1 MRPAHQPG
9 GDAPTSADE
18 RPAADEGAVEIALE
32 FARGE
37 STGDPHAFRFAP
49 QTYIVRTP
57 RGGFGASEL
66 PWDADLLAKLA
77 DVRRAGQD
85 PALLA
90 EVGEL
95 LRRFLAPAGW
105 ELHERQLS
113 AAIQRRRPVHI
124 TIRSAAAE
132 LYALPWEL
140 LTLRASGQCLG
151 GLPGVLVRY
160 EWPETESAA
169 RRDTPSAPGRIL
181 VAWSAAGGM
190 VPAAE
195 HFAAIRAAA
204 AAGGFAFE
212 STDVLAHASPG
223 RIADELERAERDG
236 RPIAAL
242 HILCHGG
249 ARGSLFGLALDPEAP
264 EDPPV
269 ILDPA
274 RLQQLIAPHAAN
286 LRLVVLAA
294 CDSGNQGDFGAQIGS
309 TAQMLH
315 RAGLAAVVASR
326 YPLSTPGSER
336 LTATLYR
343 GLLAERASLE
353 RAFVA
358 TRTALAGDA
367 TRLDWASVQLYARA
381 ADGAATF
388 PIRPRAAS
396 SDPASAPRSTHRTKI
411 AAGVGVVVALL
422 GVAWFGAALH
432 GAPPPPTDLPAPPL
446 PTELPA
452 PPLPTP
458 PLPLPPV
465 VSAPTKDAPPD
476 PEKKPSA
483 TRPDKEERPK
493 DKLRAPP
500 PIPPRKPVECTPRV
514 KSYIRSVLPG
524 EGTRLVTIAVAAD
537 ADGSV
542 RATNLDGPD
551 EAAATRQ
558 FKKAHAD
565 KVREL
570 AGGELPCYYDYPWLR
585 PEGSEAI

>member
-1 MRPAHQPG
+1 
-9 GDAPTSADE
+9 
-18 RPAADEGAVEIALE
+18 
-32 FARGE
+32 
-37 STGDPHAFRFAP
+37 
-49 QTYIVRTP
+49 
-57 RGGFGASEL
+57 
-66 PWDADLLAKLA
+66 
-77 DVRRAGQD
+77 
-85 PALLA
+85 
-90 EVGEL
+90 
-95 LRRFLAPAGW
+95 
-105 ELHERQLS
+105 
-113 AAIQRRRPVHI
+113 
-124 TIRSAAAE
+124 
-132 LYALPWEL
+132 
-140 LTLRASGQCLG
+140 
-151 GLPGVLVRY
+151 
-160 EWPETESAA
+160 
-169 RRDTPSAPGRIL
+169 
-181 VAWSAAGGM
+181 

-204 AAGGFAFE
+204 AAGGFAFD

-249 ARGSLFGLALDPEAP
+249 ARGSLFGLALDSETP

-274 RLQQLIAPHAAN
+274 RLQQLIAPHAAS

-326 YPLSTPGSER
+326 YPLSAPGSER

-358 TRTALAGDA
+358 ARTALAGDA

-388 PIRPRAAS
+388 PFRPRAAS
-396 SDPASAPRSTHRTKI
+396 SDPASAPRSTHRTRI
-411 AAGVGVVVALL
+411 AAGVGVVAALL
-422 GVAWFGAALH
+422 GVAWFGEVLH
-432 GAPPPPTDLPAPPL
+432 GAPPLPPTELPAPPLPTKL

-452 PPLPTP
+452 PPLPAP
-458 PLPLPPV
+458 PLPTPPLPPV
-465 VSAPTKDAPPD
+465 VSAPTKDAPPE
-476 PEKKPSA
+476 PKKKPRETGSS
-483 TRPDKEERPK
+483 KEEKPTP
-493 DKLRAPP
+493 D
-500 PIPPRKPVECTPRV
+500 PPRKPVECTPRV

-570 AGGELPCYYDYPWLR
+570 ASGELPCYYDYPWLR
-585 PEGSEAI
+585 PEGT